1 MRSDNTRQRLLTVL
15 DFLKQYSDSGHPQS
29 TGEILTELKKYGIES
44 ERKAIYRDIEALREF
59 GFDIRLTGT
68 PKRGYYIASR
78 DFELPEVSLLL
89 NLLNS
94 NFSYND
100 LKNIGTKHNSI
111 FAVKRKC
118 STIRTS
124 LGKTICNLY

>member
-68 PKRGYYIASR
+68 PKRGYYLASR
-78 DFELPEVSLLL
+78 DFAGSQP
-89 NLLNS
+89 
-94 NFSYND
+94 F
-100 LKNIGTKHNSI
+100 IGCCAVGGVYSQEKH
-111 FAVKRKC
+111 RKA
-118 STIRTS
+118 
-124 LGKTICNLY
+124 G